1 MLLLFFVDKLPALYA
16 VPDYGNRSSDFK
28 IITNNDVLAINT
40 SNMLTIK
47 NGVYLTMGSSGGKLN
62 SYGFPIWRNFS
73 NYAFYNSFDT
83 SSGLVFVTGSEG
95 MVILY

>member
-1 MLLLFFVDKLPALYA
+1 MLLLYFVDKLPALYA
-16 VPDYGNRSSDFK
+16 VPDFGNRSSDLI
-28 IITNNDVLAINT
+28 IITNNDVLAMNT

-47 NGVYLTMGSSGGKLN
+47 NGFYLTMGSSGGKLN
-62 SYGFPIWRNFS
+62 SYGFPIWWNYSNFDF
-73 NYAFYNSFDT
+73 NNSFDT